1 MKTVAVQKN
10 SSQEEALS
18 DSEQTIKEIR
28 ELRWKLSKEYRT
40 WEDVQRLEKEVDEEM
55 KALRIQ
61 FKKSNS

>member
-10 SSQEEALS
+10 SSKEEHLS

-40 WEDVQRLEKEVDEEM
+40 WEDIQRLEKEVDEEM

-61 FKKSNS
+61 FKKSN

>member
-10 SSQEEALS
+10 ASQVESLS

-28 ELRWKLSKEYRT
+28 ELRWKLSKQYRT
-40 WEDVQRLEKEVDEEM
+40 WEDIQGLEKEVDEEM

-61 FKKSNS
+61 FKKTN

>member
-10 SSQEEALS
+10 PSQVESLS

-28 ELRWKLSKEYRT
+28 QLRWKLSQEYRT
-40 WEDVQRLEKEVDEEM
+40 WEDIQRLEKEVDEEM

-61 FKKSNS
+61 FKKSN